1 MRGDVQ
7 PGSLIDIQFSL
18 DPSNRDVAEEFT
30 VLAKPGESFVFSGT
44 VSSLDVRS
52 GALAVDNH
60 SDDQNYDS
68 L

>member
-1 MRGDVQ
+1 MVPEAQHQKVAGCEFDG
-7 PGSLIDIQFSL
+7 GS
-18 DPSNRDVAEEFT
+18 PRAAVAEEFT